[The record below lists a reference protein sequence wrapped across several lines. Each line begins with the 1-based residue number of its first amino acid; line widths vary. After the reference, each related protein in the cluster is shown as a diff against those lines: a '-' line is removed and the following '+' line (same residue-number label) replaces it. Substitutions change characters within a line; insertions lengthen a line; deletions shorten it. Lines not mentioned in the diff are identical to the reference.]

1 MVRPAW
7 SHRWPRIALLVIA
20 AFAVPLASCAKG
32 GGKKTM
38 TLRLTSVPMANACG
52 KPTGNSLSFR
62 LLQVT
67 DASAL
72 AGIPLDKAWD
82 REDKVF
88 GAALLS
94 MKEGYIDPD
103 TTLKIKY
110 EFDPKTKAVIFV
122 GAFCKPEGNCWYFVK
137 PMTKS
142 GTLSLTID
150 ESCVRDT
157 NKK

>member
-1 MVRPAW
+1 MVRPSW
-7 SHRWPRIALLVIA
+7 SRWCPCLALVLLA
-20 AFAVPLASCAKG
+20 ALAIPLASCAKG
-32 GGKKTM
+32 GGKKTL
-38 TLRLTSVPMANACG
+38 TLRLTSVPKANACG
-52 KPTGNSLSFR
+52 KATGNSLSFR

-67 DASAL
+67 DASPL

-103 TTLKIKY
+103 TTLKIPY
-110 EFDPKTKAVIFV
+110 EFDPKTRAVIFV
-122 GAFCKPEGNCWYFVK
+122 GAFCKPEGNCWYVVK

-142 GTLSLTID
+142 GTLKLTID
-150 ESCVRDT
+150 ESCVRET
-157 NKK
+157 KK